1 MRKHMKKYLPI
12 LSAVLAALLYALST
26 PFLKL
31 TLAVVEPVFLAGL
44 LYFGAGVGMLLMCTF
59 TKESQPF
66 KKEQYPYVF
75 GMILLDVLAP
85 ILLLYGLQLSLA
97 ENAALLSNFEIVATS
112 VFAFFIFKEK
122 ISIRLRFA
130 IVIITLASILLS
142 IENLQ
147 SSLSFSFGSVLIIAA
162 TMVWG
167 LENNFTRNLS
177 DNSPIK
183 ITAIKGIFSG
193 LSSIVLAYFVNQVI
207 VDVPLILL
215 SMLLGFVTYGLSIM
229 FYIYA
234 QRSLGAA
241 KTSSFY
247 ALAPFLGAGI
257 SILIFNDIPQLNF
270 YLAFVLMIWGVVL
283 IVRDTLKGER
293 I

>member
-1 MRKHMKKYLPI
+1 MKKYLPI
-12 LSAVLAALLYALST
+12 LSAALAALLYALST
-26 PFLKL
+26 PFLKM
-31 TLAVVEPVFLAGL
+31 TLVVVEPVFLAGL
-44 LYFGAGVGMLLMCTF
+44 LYFGAGIGMLIMCMF
-59 TKESQPF
+59 TKESLPF
-66 KKEQYPYVF
+66 AKKQYPYVI
-75 GMILLDVLAP
+75 GMILLDILAP
-85 ILLLYGLQLSLA
+85 ILLLYGLRLSVA
-97 ENAALLSNFEIVATS
+97 ENAALLNNFEIVATS

-122 ISIRLRFA
+122 ISIRLRYA
-130 IVIITLASILLS
+130 IIIITIASILLS
-142 IENLQ
+142 VENLQ
-147 SSLSFSFGSVLIIAA
+147 SSLSFSFGSVLIILA

-193 LSSIVLAYFVNQVI
+193 LSSILLAYFINQI
-207 VDVPLILL
+207 IFDVTLILL

-229 FYIYA
+229 FYIFA

-257 SILIFNDIPQLNF
+257 SILIFNDVPQLNF
-270 YLAFVLMIWGVVL
+270 YAALVLMILGVVL
-283 IVRDTLKGER
+283 ITKDTLEGGQS
-293 I
+293 

>member
-1 MRKHMKKYLPI
+1 MRKYLPI

-44 LYFGAGVGMLLMCTF
+44 LYFGAGVGMLLMCMF
-59 TKESQPF
+59 TKESLPF
-66 KKEQYPYVF
+66 AKKQYPYVI

-85 ILLLYGLQLSLA
+85 ILLLYGLRLSVA
-97 ENAALLSNFEIVATS
+97 ENAALLNNFEIVATS

-122 ISIRLRFA
+122 ISIRLRYA

-147 SSLSFSFGSVLIIAA
+147 SSLSFSFGSVLIILA

-183 ITAIKGIFSG
+183 ITAIKGTFSG
-193 LSSIVLAYFVNQVI
+193 LSSILLACFLNQMTW
-207 VDVPLILL
+207 DVSLILL
-215 SMLLGFVTYGLSIM
+215 SMLLGFITYGLSIM

-234 QRSLGAA
+234 QRSLGAS

-257 SILIFNDIPQLNF
+257 SILIFKDVPQLNF
-270 YLAFVLMIWGVVL
+270 YIALVLMIWGIVL
-283 IVRDTLKGER
+283 ITKDTLEGDQ
-293 I
+293 

>member
-1 MRKHMKKYLPI
+1 MRKYLPI

-31 TLAVVEPVFLAGL
+31 TLTVVEPVFLAGL
-44 LYFGAGVGMLLMCTF
+44 LYFGAGVGMLLMCMF
-59 TKESQPF
+59 TKESLPF
-66 KKEQYPYVF
+66 AKKQYPYVI

-85 ILLLYGLQLSLA
+85 ILLLYGLRLSVA
-97 ENAALLSNFEIVATS
+97 ENAALLNNFEIVATS

-122 ISIRLRFA
+122 ISIRLRYA

-147 SSLSFSFGSVLIIAA
+147 SSLSFSFGSVLIILA

-183 ITAIKGIFSG
+183 ITAIKGTFSG
-193 LSSIVLAYFVNQVI
+193 LSSILLAYFFNQMTW
-207 VDVPLILL
+207 DVSLILL
-215 SMLLGFVTYGLSIM
+215 SMLLGFITYGLSIM

-234 QRSLGAA
+234 QRSLGAS

-257 SILIFNDIPQLNF
+257 SIMVFKDVPQLNF
-270 YLAFVLMIWGVVL
+270 YIALVLMIWGIVL
-283 IVRDTLKGER
+283 ITIDTLEGDQ
-293 I
+293 

>member
-1 MRKHMKKYLPI
+1 MKKYLPI

-31 TLAVVEPVFLAGL
+31 TLKVVEPVFLAGL
-44 LYFGAGVGMLLMCTF
+44 LYFGAGMGMLLMCIF
-59 TKESQPF
+59 TKESTPF
-66 KKEQYPYVF
+66 AKKQYPYVI

-85 ILLLYGLQLSLA
+85 ILLLYGLRYSVA
-97 ENAALLSNFEIVATS
+97 ENAALLNNFEIVATS

-122 ISIRLRFA
+122 ISIRLRYA
-130 IVIITLASILLS
+130 IVIITMASILLS

-147 SSLSFSFGSVLIIAA
+147 TSLSFSFGSVLIMAA

-183 ITAIKGIFSG
+183 ITALKGIFSG
-193 LSSIVLAYFVNQVI
+193 LSSVMLAFIFNQI
-207 VDVPLILL
+207 TWDVSLILL
-215 SMLLGFVTYGLSIM
+215 SMLLGFITYGLSIM

-234 QRSLGAA
+234 QRRM
-241 KTSSFY
+241 FR
-247 ALAPFLGAGI
+247 
-257 SILIFNDIPQLNF
+257 N
-270 YLAFVLMIWGVVL
+270 
-283 IVRDTLKGER
+283 
-293 I
+293 

>member
-1 MRKHMKKYLPI
+1 MRKYLPI

-31 TLAVVEPVFLAGL
+31 TLTVVEPVFLAGL
-44 LYFGAGVGMLLMCTF
+44 LYLGAGVGMLMICMF
-59 TKESQPF
+59 TKESMPF
-66 KKEQYPYVF
+66 AKKQYPYVI

-85 ILLLYGLQLSLA
+85 ILLLYGLRLSVA
-97 ENAALLSNFEIVATS
+97 ENAALLNNFEIVATS

-122 ISIRLRFA
+122 ISIRLRYA
-130 IVIITLASILLS
+130 IVIITIASILLS
-142 IENLQ
+142 VNNLQ
-147 SSLSFSFGSVLIIAA
+147 SSLSFSFGSVLIILA

-193 LSSIVLAYFVNQVI
+193 LSSILLAYFFNQMTW
-207 VDVPLILL
+207 DVSLILL
-215 SMLLGFVTYGLSIM
+215 SMLLGFITYGLSIM

-234 QRSLGAA
+234 QRSLGAS

-257 SILIFNDIPQLNF
+257 SILIFNDTPQLNF
-270 YLAFVLMIWGVVL
+270 YIALVLMIWGIVL
-283 IVRDTLKGER
+283 ITIDTLEGDQ
-293 I
+293 

>member
-1 MRKHMKKYLPI
+1 MRKYLPI

-31 TLAVVEPVFLAGL
+31 TLTVVEPVFLAGL
-44 LYFGAGVGMLLMCTF
+44 LYFGAGVGMLLMCMF
-59 TKESQPF
+59 TKESLPF
-66 KKEQYPYVF
+66 AKKQYPYVI

-85 ILLLYGLQLSLA
+85 ILLLYGLRLSVA
-97 ENAALLSNFEIVATS
+97 ENAALLNNFEIVATS

-122 ISIRLRFA
+122 ISIRLRYA

-147 SSLSFSFGSVLIIAA
+147 SSLSFSFGSVLIILA

-183 ITAIKGIFSG
+183 ITAIKGTFSG
-193 LSSIVLAYFVNQVI
+193 LSSILLACFLNQMTW
-207 VDVPLILL
+207 DVSLILL
-215 SMLLGFVTYGLSIM
+215 SMLLGFITYGLSIM

-234 QRSLGAA
+234 QRSLGAS

-257 SILIFNDIPQLNF
+257 SILIFKDVPQLNF
-270 YLAFVLMIWGVVL
+270 YIALVLMIWGIVL
-283 IVRDTLKGER
+283 ITKDTLEGDQ
-293 I
+293 

>member
-1 MRKHMKKYLPI
+1 MRKYLPI

-31 TLAVVEPVFLAGL
+31 TLTVVEPVFLAGL
-44 LYFGAGVGMLLMCTF
+44 LYFGAGVGMLLMCMF
-59 TKESQPF
+59 TKESLPF
-66 KKEQYPYVF
+66 AKKQYPYVI

-85 ILLLYGLQLSLA
+85 ILLLYGLRLSVA
-97 ENAALLSNFEIVATS
+97 ENAALLNNFEIVATS

-122 ISIRLRFA
+122 ISIRLRYA

-147 SSLSFSFGSVLIIAA
+147 SSLSFSFGSVLIILA

-183 ITAIKGIFSG
+183 ITAIKGTFSG
-193 LSSIVLAYFVNQVI
+193 LSSILLACFLNQMTW
-207 VDVPLILL
+207 DVSLILL
-215 SMLLGFVTYGLSIM
+215 SMLLGFITYGLSIM

-234 QRSLGAA
+234 QRSLGAS

-257 SILIFNDIPQLNF
+257 SIMVFKDVPQLNF
-270 YLAFVLMIWGVVL
+270 YIALVLMIWGIVL
-283 IVRDTLKGER
+283 ITIDTLEGDQ
-293 I
+293 

>member
-1 MRKHMKKYLPI
+1 MKKYLPI
-12 LSAVLAALLYALST
+12 LSAALAALLYALST
-26 PFLKL
+26 PFLKM
-31 TLAVVEPVFLAGL
+31 TLVVVQPVFLAGL
-44 LYFGAGVGMLLMCTF
+44 LYFGAGIGMLIMCMF
-59 TKESQPF
+59 TKESVPF
-66 KKEQYPYVF
+66 ARKQYPYVL
-75 GMILLDVLAP
+75 GMILLDILAP
-85 ILLLYGLQLSLA
+85 ILLLYGLRLSVA
-97 ENAALLSNFEIVATS
+97 ENAALLNNFEIVATS

-122 ISIRLRFA
+122 ISIRLRYA
-130 IVIITLASILLS
+130 IIIITIASILLS
-142 IENLQ
+142 VENLQ
-147 SSLSFSFGSVLIIAA
+147 SSLNFSFGSVLIILA

-193 LSSIVLAYFVNQVI
+193 LSSILLAYFINQI
-207 VDVPLILL
+207 IFDTTLILL

-229 FYIYA
+229 FYIFA

-257 SILIFNDIPQLNF
+257 SILIFKDVPQLNF
-270 YLAFVLMIWGVVL
+270 YAALVLMILGVVL
-283 IVRDTLKGER
+283 ITKDTLEGGQS
-293 I
+293 

>member
-1 MRKHMKKYLPI
+1 MRKYLPI

-31 TLAVVEPVFLAGL
+31 TLTVVEPVFLAGL
-44 LYFGAGVGMLLMCTF
+44 LYFGAGVGMLLMCMF
-59 TKESQPF
+59 TKESLPF
-66 KKEQYPYVF
+66 AKKQYPYVI

-85 ILLLYGLQLSLA
+85 ILLLYGLRLSVA
-97 ENAALLSNFEIVATS
+97 ENAALLNNFEIVATS

-122 ISIRLRFA
+122 ISIRLRYA
-130 IVIITLASILLS
+130 IVIITIASILLS
-142 IENLQ
+142 VNNLQ
-147 SSLSFSFGSVLIIAA
+147 SSLSFSFGSVLIILA

-193 LSSIVLAYFVNQVI
+193 LSSILLAYFFNQLTW
-207 VDVPLILL
+207 DVSLILL
-215 SMLLGFVTYGLSIM
+215 SMLLGFITYGLSIM

-234 QRSLGAA
+234 QRSLGAS

-257 SILIFNDIPQLNF
+257 SIMVFKDVPQLNF
-270 YLAFVLMIWGVVL
+270 YIALVLMIWGIVL
-283 IVRDTLKGER
+283 ITIDTLEGDQ
-293 I
+293 

>member
-1 MRKHMKKYLPI
+1 M
-12 LSAVLAALLYALST
+12 SAALAALLYALST

-31 TLAVVEPVFLAGL
+31 TLVVVEPVFLAGL
-44 LYFGAGVGMLLMCTF
+44 LYLGAGVGMLLMCMF
-59 TKESQPF
+59 TGESLPF
-66 KKEQYPYVF
+66 KKRQYPYVI
-75 GMILLDVLAP
+75 GMILLDILAP
-85 ILLLYGLQLSLA
+85 ILLLYGLRLSVA
-97 ENAALLSNFEIVATS
+97 ENAALLNNFEIVATS
-112 VFAFFIFKEK
+112 IFAFFIFKEK
-122 ISIRLRFA
+122 ISIRLRYA
-130 IVIITLASILLS
+130 IVIITIASILLS
-142 IENLQ
+142 VENLQ
-147 SSLSFSFGSVLIIAA
+147 SSLSFSFGSVLIIVA

-193 LSSIVLAYFVNQVI
+193 LSSILLAYFINQI
-207 VDVPLILL
+207 NFDVPLILL

-257 SILIFNDIPQLNF
+257 SILVFNDVPQLNF
-270 YLAFVLMIWGVVL
+270 YLALVLMIWGVVL
-283 IVRDTLKGER
+283 IIKDTLKGEQS
-293 I
+293 

>member
-1 MRKHMKKYLPI
+1 MKKYLPI
-12 LSAVLAALLYALST
+12 LSAMLAALLYALST

-31 TLAVVEPVFLAGL
+31 TLVVVEPVFLAGL
-44 LYFGAGVGMLLMCTF
+44 LYLGAGLGMLLMCVF
-59 TKESQPF
+59 FKQSQPF
-66 KKEQYPYVF
+66 RKKQYPFVM
-75 GMILLDVLAP
+75 GMILLDILAP
-85 ILLLYGLQLSLA
+85 ILLLYGLRMSVA
-97 ENAALLSNFEIVATS
+97 ENAALLNNFEIVATS

-122 ISIRLRFA
+122 ISVRLRYA
-130 IVIITLASILLS
+130 IVIITAASILLS

-147 SSLSFSFGSVLIIAA
+147 TSLSFSTGSLLIIAA

-193 LSSIVLAYFVNQVI
+193 LSSILLAYFIQQVI
-207 VDVPLILL
+207 FDVHLILL

-257 SILIFNDIPQLNF
+257 SIWIFDDVPQLNF
-270 YLAFVLMIWGVVL
+270 YAALILMIFGIVL
-283 IVRDTLKGER
+283 ITKDTLKGDR
-293 I
+293 S

>member
-1 MRKHMKKYLPI
+1 MKKYLPI
-12 LSAVLAALLYALST
+12 LSAMLAALLYALST

-31 TLAVVEPVFLAGL
+31 TLFVVEPVFLAGL
-44 LYFGAGVGMLLMCTF
+44 LYLGAGLGMLLMCVF
-59 TKESQPF
+59 FKQSKPF
-66 KKEQYPYVF
+66 KKRQYPYVL
-75 GMILLDVLAP
+75 GMILLDILAP
-85 ILLLYGLQLSLA
+85 ILLLYGLRMSVA
-97 ENAALLSNFEIVATS
+97 ENAALLNNFEVVATS

-122 ISIRLRFA
+122 ISVRLRYA
-130 IVIITLASILLS
+130 IVIITAASILLS

-147 SSLSFSFGSVLIIAA
+147 TTLTFSYGSLLIIAA
-162 TMVWG
+162 TMIWG

-193 LSSIVLAYFVNQVI
+193 LSSILLAYFIQQVI
-207 VDVPLILL
+207 FDVPLILL

-257 SILIFNDIPQLNF
+257 SIWIFDDIPQLNF
-270 YLAFVLMIWGVVL
+270 YAALILMIFGIVL
-283 IVRDTLKGER
+283 ITKDSLKGDR
-293 I
+293 S

>member
-1 MRKHMKKYLPI
+1 MKKYLPI
-12 LSAVLAALLYALST
+12 LSAALAALLYALST

-31 TLAVVEPVFLAGL
+31 TLVVVEPVFLAGL
-44 LYFGAGVGMLLMCTF
+44 LYLGAGIGMLIMCMF
-59 TKESQPF
+59 TKESMPF
-66 KKEQYPYVF
+66 AKKQYPYVL
-75 GMILLDVLAP
+75 GMILLDILAP
-85 ILLLYGLQLSLA
+85 ILLLYGLRLSIA
-97 ENAALLSNFEIVATS
+97 ENAALLNNFEIVATS

-122 ISIRLRFA
+122 ISIRLRYA
-130 IVIITLASILLS
+130 IIIITIASILLS
-142 IENLQ
+142 VENLQ
-147 SSLSFSFGSVLIIAA
+147 SSLNFSFGSVLIILA

-183 ITAIKGIFSG
+183 ITAIKGVFSG
-193 LSSIVLAYFVNQVI
+193 LSSILLAYFINQI
-207 VDVPLILL
+207 TFDVTLILL

-229 FYIYA
+229 FYIFA

-257 SILIFNDIPQLNF
+257 SILIFNDVPQLNF
-270 YLAFVLMIWGVVL
+270 YAALVLMILGVVL
-283 IVRDTLKGER
+283 ITKDTLEGGQS
-293 I
+293 

>member
-1 MRKHMKKYLPI
+1 MRKYLPI
-12 LSAVLAALLYALST
+12 LSAVVAALLYALST

-31 TLAVVEPVFLAGL
+31 TLTVVEPVFLAGL
-44 LYFGAGVGMLLMCTF
+44 LYLGAGVGMLMICMF
-59 TKESQPF
+59 TKESMPF
-66 KKEQYPYVF
+66 AKKQYPYVI

-85 ILLLYGLQLSLA
+85 ILLLYGLRLSVA
-97 ENAALLSNFEIVATS
+97 ENAALLNNFEIVATS

-122 ISIRLRFA
+122 ISIRLRYA

-147 SSLSFSFGSVLIIAA
+147 SSLSFSFGSVLIILA

-177 DNSPIK
+177 DNSSIK
-183 ITAIKGIFSG
+183 ITAIKGTFSG
-193 LSSIVLAYFVNQVI
+193 LSSILLAYFLNQMTW
-207 VDVPLILL
+207 DVSLILL
-215 SMLLGFVTYGLSIM
+215 SMLLGFVSYGLSIM

-234 QRSLGAA
+234 QRSLGAS

-257 SILIFNDIPQLNF
+257 SILIFNDTPRLNF
-270 YLAFVLMIWGVVL
+270 YIALVLMIWGIVL
-283 IVRDTLKGER
+283 ITKDTLEGDQ
-293 I
+293 

>member
-1 MRKHMKKYLPI
+1 MRKYLPI

-31 TLAVVEPVFLAGL
+31 TLTVVEPVFLAGL
-44 LYFGAGVGMLLMCTF
+44 LYLGAGVGMLMICMF
-59 TKESQPF
+59 TKESMPF
-66 KKEQYPYVF
+66 AKKQYPYVI

-85 ILLLYGLQLSLA
+85 ILLLYGLRLSVA
-97 ENAALLSNFEIVATS
+97 ENAALLNNFEIVATS

-122 ISIRLRFA
+122 ISIRLRYA

-147 SSLSFSFGSVLIIAA
+147 SSLSFSFGSVLIILA

-177 DNSPIK
+177 DNSSIK
-183 ITAIKGIFSG
+183 ITAIKGTFSG
-193 LSSIVLAYFVNQVI
+193 LSSILLAYFLNQMTW
-207 VDVPLILL
+207 DVSLILL

-234 QRSLGAA
+234 QRSLGAS

-257 SILIFNDIPQLNF
+257 SILVFKDVPQLNF
-270 YLAFVLMIWGVVL
+270 YIALVLMIWGIVL
-283 IVRDTLKGER
+283 ITIDTLEGDQ
-293 I
+293 

>member
-1 MRKHMKKYLPI
+1 MRKYLPI
-12 LSAVLAALLYALST
+12 LSAVVAALLYALST

-31 TLAVVEPVFLAGL
+31 TLTVVEPVFLAGL
-44 LYFGAGVGMLLMCTF
+44 LYLGAGVGMLMICMF
-59 TKESQPF
+59 TKESMPF
-66 KKEQYPYVF
+66 AKKQYPYVI

-85 ILLLYGLQLSLA
+85 ILLLYGLRLSVA
-97 ENAALLSNFEIVATS
+97 ENAALLNNFEIVATS

-122 ISIRLRFA
+122 ISIRLRYA

-142 IENLQ
+142 VNNLQ
-147 SSLSFSFGSVLIIAA
+147 SSLSFSFGSVLIILA

-177 DNSPIK
+177 DNSSIK
-183 ITAIKGIFSG
+183 ITAIKGTFSG
-193 LSSIVLAYFVNQVI
+193 LSSILLAYSLNQMTW
-207 VDVPLILL
+207 DVSLILL
-215 SMLLGFVTYGLSIM
+215 SMLLGFVSYGLSIM

-234 QRSLGAA
+234 QRSLGAS

-257 SILIFNDIPQLNF
+257 SILVFKDVPQLNF
-270 YLAFVLMIWGVVL
+270 YIALVLMIWGIVL
-283 IVRDTLKGER
+283 ITIDTLEGDQ
-293 I
+293 